1 VEAPTPSRSL
11 FNPAPPLPSGLYPS
25 SPNPFKKFHSNSIR
39 LHDRYLKY
47 LTKKFLAKNN
57 IKDYL
62 RVIASDK
69 SSYELKYYKLD
80 EDDEEEEADE

>member
-1 VEAPTPSRSL
+1 M
-11 FNPAPPLPSGLYPS
+11 
-25 SPNPFKKFHSNSIR
+25 
-39 LHDRYLKY
+39 
-47 LTKKFLAKNN
+47 TKKFLAKNN